1 MNFQARLTFP
11 STNLTSTSG
20 LLCLSTT
27 WDEKLSKHMAAVK
40 VCLTA
45 VKYGRNVAAWN

>member
-1 MNFQARLTFP
+1 MKNILHTY
-11 STNLTSTSG
+11 LTSTSG

-27 WDEKLSKHMAAVK
+27 CDEKLSKHIAAVK

-45 VKYGRNVAAWN
+45 VKYGRSVAAWKRNK

>member
-1 MNFQARLTFP
+1 MNSQAHTTFP
-11 STNLTSTSG
+11 FTNLTSTSG

-45 VKYGRNVAAWN
+45 VKYGRNVAA